1 MSTHSSDGSV
11 DPRPQPN
18 LHALFFHNE
27 DGSIS
32 LMPSEEFLDN
42 THKQWDSSLIG
53 HFIGGS
59 FDFKFV
65 RDQVFIIWKAKGLSL
80 VYNSSKGYFTFR
92 FGTID

>member
-32 LMPSEEFLDN
+32 LMPSEEFLIMPISN
-42 THKQWDSSLIG
+42 GIRVLLVILL
-53 HFIGGS
+53 GGG